1 MLVFDWNWYRTKGKV
16 HACSNGAHVD
26 FDILRGADGDWYF
39 KIFFGSVLFDD
50 EAEHG
55 LANDVVVPVVED
67 DFETG
72 LCDKFGSVKAT
83 LLGAG
88 LANVLSFAI
97 FGDVTEQNGFDG
109 MVYIKINRHIF
120 LVVD

>member
-26 FDILRGADGDWYF
+26 FDILRGTDGDWYF

-50 EAEHG
+50 EAEHS
-55 LANDVVVPVVED
+55 LADDVVVPVVED

-72 LCDKFGSVKAT
+72 VCDEFGGIETA
-83 LLGAG
+83 LFGAS
-88 LANVLSFAI
+88 LTNVFSFTV
-97 FGDVTEQNGFDG
+97 FGD
-109 MVYIKINRHIF
+109 IAK
-120 LVVD
+120 